1 MKTIILTLAL
11 LIAVST
17 IGLAQCGKKVVL
29 TTSKTDH
36 LDSSGNITRTEDEKA
51 VIEIDK
57 SNLTITINDDHKL
70 SGTIKSDTCNWSVP
84 FKNGKMVLTALITSE
99 NGEDRN
105 VTITIEGKDGKVT
118 LLFESKEEPGDRIRV
133 AADKFEEAVN

>member
-36 LDSSGNITRTEDEKA
+36 
-51 VIEIDK
+51 IDK